1 MLNTLVVVWDHIKLC
16 KNHIFAYK
24 GLERKITMKLG
35 IVGLPNVGKS
45 TLFNSL
51 TKAGAESANY
61 PFCTIDPNVGVVPV
75 PDFRL
80 KLLSDLYNSEKI
92 TPAVIEFVDI
102 AGLVKGASKGEGL
115 GNQFLANIREV
126 DAIVHVVR
134 CFEDPNVIHVDG
146 SVDPLRDI
154 ETINLELIFSD
165 IEVIDRRIAKMG
177 KGAASNKALA
187 KELNILKAVKEHLEN
202 GNLAKSFEC
211 EDDEEQAFVA
221 SLDLLT
227 WKPVI
232 FAANVGED
240 DLADDGASNPHVQAV
255 REFASENDSD
265 VFVVCAQIEEEISEL
280 DDDEKKMFLDDLGL
294 KESGLDKLI
303 AASYRLLG
311 LISYLTAGEKETRA
325 WTIKVG
331 TKAPQAAG
339 KIHTDFERGFIK
351 AEVVN
356 YKDLLDC
363 GSYNGAKEKGL
374 VRMEGKDYVM
384 KDGGVVLFRFN
395 V

>member
-1 MLNTLVVVWDHIKLC
+1 
-16 KNHIFAYK
+16 
-24 GLERKITMKLG
+24 MKLG

-61 PFCTIDPNVGVVPV
+61 PFCTIDPNVGIVAV
-75 PDFRL
+75 PDERIKQL
-80 KLLSDLYNSEKI
+80 GEMYHSKKV

-115 GNQFLANIREV
+115 GNQFLSNIREV

-134 CFEDPNVIHVDG
+134 CFEDENVVHVDG

-165 IEVIDRRIAKMG
+165 LEILERRIAKTS
-177 KGAASNKALA
+177 KGARMDKTLG
-187 KELNILKAVKEHLEN
+187 KELEKIKAHLEA
-202 GNLAKSFEC
+202 GKLAMIFEIG
-211 EDDEEQAFVA
+211 DDEDHAAWFA
-221 SLDLLT
+221 SYNLLT
-227 WKPVI
+227 AKPVI
-232 FAANVGED
+232 FAANVAED
-240 DLADDGASNPHVQAV
+240 DLADEGAENGGVKKV
-255 REFASENDSD
+255 RDFAAENGSE
-265 VFVVCAQIEEEISEL
+265 VFVICAQIEQEIAEL
-280 DDDEKKMFLDDLGL
+280 DDDEKAMFLEDMGITQ
-294 KESGLDKLI
+294 SGLDKLI
-303 AASYRLLG
+303 AASYRILG
-311 LISYLTAGEKETRA
+311 LMSFLTAGEDETRA
-325 WTIKVG
+325 WTIKIG

-356 YKDLLDC
+356 YKDLLEL
-363 GSYNGAKEKGL
+363 GSLAAAREKGL
-374 VRMEGKDYVM
+374 VGMEGKEYVVQ
-384 KDGGVVLFRFN
+384 DGDVILFRFN